1 MIGGD
6 KTAVQC
12 PECDET
18 LVWWEFGDSG
28 DQSDLGMGCENT
40 ECEGFEV
47 QPDDAY
53 SAIVAETERL
63 IS

>member
-28 DQSDLGMGCENT
+28 DQSDLGMGCENIK
-40 ECEGFEV
+40 CEGFEV
-47 QPDDAY
+47 QP
-53 SAIVAETERL
+53 VVL
-63 IS
+63 FVFPL

>member
-18 LVWWEFGDSG
+18 WVWGEFGDSG
-28 DQSDLGMGCENT
+28 DQSDLGMGCENAK
-40 ECEGFEV
+40 CEGFEV
-47 QPDDAY
+47 QPDDVY
-53 SAIVAETERL
+53 SAIVAEAERL
-63 IS
+63 VS